1 MLQKI
6 FRIILCGVF
15 MFTMSGTAFA
25 DVANTVD
32 DKLSAV
38 ETTLYGA
45 VQTGPLMDRIS
56 KLEKDYEGGH
66 PGGSLM
72 DRVNALYDATYDN
85 SNGPSLIVQMNAL
98 EWAVSHEVSM
108 ACMQDRVNNMEMSLR
123 GKTSEGTFKHRVEV
137 LSQDAFGSKTI
148 PLVQTSIPA
157 NTLAKVALVDRL
169 NAKNLKVGDVVRL
182 KAAED
187 VVEDG
192 MLLFTEGAAGEAV
205 VTKVSQAKNFGRNA
219 EIELDFKYLT
229 AVDGRQLNMVLGE
242 ESKKSMEQL
251 GMAAGASVA
260 GMLVLGP
267 IGIIGGAFV
276 QGKNIDLPEGTELYI
291 QTVNDE
297 VIYAIPTTAE

>member
-85 SNGPSLIVQMNAL
+85 SNGPSLITQMNAL
-98 EWAVSHEVSM
+98 EWAVSHKVSM
-108 ACMQDRVNNMEMSLR
+108 ECMQDRVNAMEMSLR
-123 GKTSEGTFKHRVEV
+123 GKTSEGTFKHRVEG

-148 PLVQTSIPA
+148 PLVQTNIPA
-157 NTLAKVALVDRL
+157 NTLAKVSLVDRL

-182 KAAED
+182 QAAED

-192 MLLFTEGAAGEAV
+192 MLLFTQGAAGEAV

-291 QTVNDE
+291 QTLNDE

>member
-25 DVANTVD
+25 DVANTAD
-32 DKLSAV
+32 DKLAAV

-45 VQTGPLMDRIS
+45 VQTGPLLDRIN

-66 PGGSLM
+66 PGGSIM
-72 DRVNALYDATYDN
+72 DRINDLYDATYDN
-85 SNGPSLIVQMNAL
+85 SNGPSLITQMNAL
-98 EWAVSHEVSM
+98 EWAVSHKVSM
-108 ACMQDRVNNMEMSLR
+108 ECMQDRVNAMEMSLR
-123 GKTSEGTFKHRVEV
+123 GKTSEGTFKHRVEG

-148 PLVQTSIPA
+148 PLVQTNIPA
-157 NTLAKVALVDRL
+157 NTLAKVSLVYRL

-182 KAAED
+182 QAAED

-192 MLLFTEGAAGEAV
+192 MLLFTQGAAGEAV

-291 QTVNDE
+291 QTLNDE

>member
-25 DVANTVD
+25 DVANTAD
-32 DKLSAV
+32 DKLAAV
-38 ETTLYGA
+38 EITLYGA
-45 VQTGPLMDRIS
+45 VQTGPLLDRIN

-66 PGGSLM
+66 PGGSIM
-72 DRVNALYDATYDN
+72 DRINDLYDATYDN
-85 SNGPSLIVQMNAL
+85 SNGPSLITQMNAL
-98 EWAVSHEVSM
+98 EWAVSHKVSM
-108 ACMQDRVNNMEMSLR
+108 ECMQDRVNAMEMSLR
-123 GKTSEGTFKHRVEV
+123 GKTSEGTFKHRVEG

-148 PLVQTSIPA
+148 PLVQTNIPA
-157 NTLAKVALVDRL
+157 NTLAKVSLVDRL

-182 KAAED
+182 QAAED

-192 MLLFTEGAAGEAV
+192 MLLFTQGAAGEAV

-291 QTVNDE
+291 QTLNDE